1 MNNCACCGYE
11 PTTGGST
18 AGQLQDKSY
27 LEARETALVLW
38 ERGPGGGGGPR
49 AGGSHGKG
57 TGGSGKA
64 AGGAP

>member
-38 ERGPGGGGGPR
+38 ERGPGGGGAR